1 MSVIL
6 GRWILVLVR
15 VSWLR
20 INREFLI
27 VFLSLLVQISL
38 ACGKCLVH
46 CYQPQM
52 REKVKGV
59 MRYSGPR
66 MLLHHPVLA
75 MHHAVDGFK
84 KPQKNK

>member
-38 ACGKCLVH
+38 AIFLGHYYDTKVSMATGYLVASGRNP
-46 CYQPQM
+46 YQ
-52 REKVKGV
+52 RID
-59 MRYSGPR
+59 
-66 MLLHHPVLA
+66 L
-75 MHHAVDGFK
+75 
-84 KPQKNK
+84 